1 MPARR
6 PGATRWALP
15 ALFALS
21 ALVRLHGAWIA
32 PPLSGF
38 DGPFHAANIG
48 VILFEGRLP
57 LPNEGWATF
66 HPPFYYA
73 VSAALWALLPDALSS
88 HAVLFALRL
97 LNVAASMLLG
107 LAVWLAAREVVPARP
122 FAALCATALA
132 LFLPMEMGPS
142 FQVGNE
148 MFGATLSAVAIAL
161 LLRCLRAHDA
171 TAPLWAL
178 GIVLGLAVLTKF
190 NTASV
195 ALGAAI
201 SLLAVD
207 LRRRGLSPSALS
219 RVALVTAVALA
230 IAGWYFA
237 WNLHLYGTPVQM
249 QNDVLTAHMARSGY
263 GPTRDLSAYLSLRP
277 DVLTLRLDALLAA
290 DQGATKP
297 PVWPVTFATTWFD
310 SFSTVLFAP
319 SPAMRPLGWILFACG
334 ALFTA
339 LVGWGAA
346 ALLREAPGSPERI
359 SGQALLC
366 LIGLALAA
374 YVGFT
379 WKVATFSAL
388 KGSYLSPAL
397 LPLCLLAGIGCDAL
411 ARAGPAIA
419 RGAVALLV
427 AVFVTTST
435 IAFTAGPRSF
445 PLDPATLY
453 VQSYSDAAIDRVY
466 RFFVQGPRRDTAPP
480 ARESAD

>member
-1 MPARR
+1 MTSAQEQQVPMPARR

-21 ALVRLHGAWIA
+21 ALVRVHGAWIA

-97 LNVAASMLLG
+97 LNVAASMALG
-107 LAVWLAAREVVPARP
+107 LAVWLAAREVVPERP
-122 FAALCATALA
+122 VAALCATALV
-132 LFLPMEMGPS
+132 LFLPMEMGAS
-142 FQVGNE
+142 FQIGNE
-148 MFGATLSAVAIAL
+148 MFGATLSAVATAL
-161 LLRCLRAHDA
+161 LLRCLHDDA
-171 TAPLWAL
+171 ITGRLLLL
-178 GIVLGLAVLTKF
+178 GVVLGLAVLTKF

-201 SLLAVD
+201 SLSAVD
-207 LRRRGLSPSALS
+207 LRRRGLSAAALS
-219 RVALVTAVALA
+219 RVTLVTAVALA
-230 IAGWYFA
+230 IAGWYFV
-237 WNLHLYGTPVQM
+237 WNLQLYGTPVQM
-249 QNDVLTAHMARSGY
+249 QNDVLTSHMSRSGY
-263 GPTRDLSAYLSLRP
+263 GPTRGLSAYLSLRP
-277 DVLTLRLDALLAA
+277 DILALRLDTLLTAG
-290 DQGATKP
+290 QGATSQ

-310 SFSTVLFAP
+310 SFSSVLFAP
-319 SPAMRPLGWILFACG
+319 GPAMRPLGWILFACG
-334 ALFTA
+334 ALFTG
-339 LVGWGAA
+339 LVAFGAATLLHEPPGSPARVSAA
-346 ALLREAPGSPERI
+346 ALLG
-359 SGQALLC
+359 

-397 LPLCLLAGIGCDAL
+397 LPFCLLAGIGCDAL
-411 ARAGPAIA
+411 VRAAPRIA
-419 RGAVALLV
+419 GRAVALLV
-427 AVFVTTST
+427 AVFVTTSA
-435 IAFTAGPRSF
+435 IAFVAGPRSF
-445 PLDPATLY
+445 PLDPAALY
-453 VQSYSDAAIDRVY
+453 VQSYSDASIERVY
-466 RFFVQGPRRDTAPP
+466 RFFALEAKRD
-480 ARESAD
+480 